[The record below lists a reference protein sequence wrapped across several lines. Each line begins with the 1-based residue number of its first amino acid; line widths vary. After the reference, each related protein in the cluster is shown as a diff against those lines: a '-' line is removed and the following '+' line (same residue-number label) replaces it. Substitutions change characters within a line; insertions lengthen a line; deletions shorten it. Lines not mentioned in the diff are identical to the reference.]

1 MAEITTQLR
10 HYFEPWP
17 PVTKYV
23 TSKKKKKERK
33 NEKERSKITL

>member
-10 HYFEPWP
+10 HYFEPRP

-23 TSKKKKKERK
+23 TSKKKRKKERMKK
-33 NEKERSKITL
+33 NEVK